1 MSNNYSDNN
10 VTVFGWDDEIKND
23 GQDFILLEPGDY
35 DFEVTSFERS
45 RFDGSEKIPPCNMAI
60 INLRVIDK
68 KSGLPVNLRENLIL
82 CSNMEWKIS
91 SFFGAIGQK
100 KKGEPVR
107 MNWQAVPG
115 AKGRLEVTH
124 RTYTSNGEEKVTN
137 SVKKF
142 YYKEDAPQAQQPAFT
157 PGSF

>member
-1 MSNNYSDNN
+1 MANLDNN
-10 VTVFGWDDEIKND
+10 QAVAFDWDSEITSD
-23 GQDFILLEPGDY
+23 GQEFILLEQGDY
-35 DFEVTSFERS
+35 DFEVVSFERG
-45 RFDGSEKIPPCNMAI
+45 RFDGSEKTPACNMAI
-60 INLRVIDK
+60 LSLRVKDNK
-68 KSGLPVNLRENLIL
+68 TGQDVTVKENLLL

-91 SFFGAIGQK
+91 SFFGAIGLK

-115 AKGRLEVTH
+115 ARGRLEIGH
-124 RTYTSNGEEKVTN
+124 RTYTNNNGEQVTTN

-142 YYKEDAPQAQQPAFT
+142 HYKEVQAPSFT